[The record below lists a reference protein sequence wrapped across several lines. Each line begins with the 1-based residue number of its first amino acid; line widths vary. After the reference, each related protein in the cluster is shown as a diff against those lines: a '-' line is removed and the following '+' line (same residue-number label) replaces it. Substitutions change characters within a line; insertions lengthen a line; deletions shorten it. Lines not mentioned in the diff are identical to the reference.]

1 MLRTVT
7 ADTEVRGDG
16 LAAGDRVIVGLESA
30 NMDTA
35 VFGDD
40 AGTFVLGRP
49 TARRHVSFGHGVHLC
64 LGAELSRIEI
74 STALGAL
81 LDRLPT
87 LALAPGATYD
97 DVTSPMFCGP
107 QRVDVVW

>member
-1 MLRTVT
+1 M
-7 ADTEVRGDG
+7 
-16 LAAGDRVIVGLESA
+16 
-30 NMDTA
+30 
-35 VFGDD
+35 FGAD
-40 AGTFVLGRP
+40 AGTFVLDRP
-49 TARRHVSFGHGVHLC
+49 TARRHFSFGHGVHLC

-74 STALGAL
+74 STVLDAL

-97 DVTSPMFCGP
+97 DVASPMFCGP